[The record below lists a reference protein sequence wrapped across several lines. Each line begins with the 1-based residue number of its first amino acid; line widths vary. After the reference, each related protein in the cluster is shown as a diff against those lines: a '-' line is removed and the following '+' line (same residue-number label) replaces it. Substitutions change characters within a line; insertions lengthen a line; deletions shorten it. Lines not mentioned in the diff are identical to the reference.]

1 MPNHKILALTI
12 AASLVSAVAASYVIG
27 SELSRP
33 APASVGL
40 PPAEL
45 HADAITFSS
54 ESGSTIHGW
63 LSPGAGHQASVL
75 LLPGVRSNRRS
86 MLGRAL
92 MLHSA
97 GYSTLLIDFQ
107 ATGESLGEAITF
119 GWRERL
125 DVVAAVEFLER
136 REPEQPIDIIG
147 TSLGGAATLLAIP
160 RLNVQAVVL
169 EATYPSIDVAVA
181 NRLRMRLGSIGAA
194 VSPLLLLQLRPRL
207 GV

>member
-1 MPNHKILALTI
+1 MPNHKIVALAI
-12 AASLVSAVAASYVIG
+12 AASLGSAVAASYVVG

-40 PPAEL
+40 PPDEL
-45 HADAITFSS
+45 HVDAITFSS

-63 LSPGAGHQASVL
+63 LSPAAGHPASVL

-107 ATGESLGEAITF
+107 ATGESPGESITF

-125 DVVAAVEFLER
+125 DVVAAVEFLKR
-136 REPEQPIDIIG
+136 RQPEQPIGIIG
-147 TSLGGAATLLAIP
+147 ISLGGAATLLAIP
-160 RLNVQAVVL
+160 RLDVQAVVL
-169 EATYPSIDVAVA
+169 EATY
-181 NRLRMRLGSIGAA
+181 
-194 VSPLLLLQLRPRL
+194 
-207 GV
+207 